1 MIVSLCIGFVLCLV
15 LGVPIAFSM
24 IIASVI
30 AVVSSDSLPLPL
42 IAQRLGSGIDNFT
55 YLAIP
60 LFILAGAIMER
71 SAISIRLVEF
81 AKSLVGHFRGGM
93 GQVVIV
99 SEIFFSGISGASLSD
114 ASAIGSIMFPT
125 LKKSGYEPAK
135 AVALIAAAC
144 AMGILIPPC
153 LTMVVLGALAG
164 VSVSALFVAGF
175 LPGFFMAVA
184 LMVLVYV
191 QSKRG
196 LLPAGERKASFAE
209 RIQALRGAVFPLLLP
224 IIIFGGIL
232 GGVFSPTEAA
242 GVAVLYALLVA
253 TFIYKEMT
261 FKLFYALLVD
271 TAVTTGAI
279 GLILGAASAF
289 SAILSFG
296 GVPDQVADL
305 IIGFSSD
312 PLFFLIAANLVFLFF
327 GAVLDGIPA
336 LLLFVPILLP
346 VAKSLD
352 INTLHFALMSVA
364 SLGVGLVVPPIGIL
378 VLVVCSITKTPLGD
392 VSKAMVP
399 YLGILMLCLLLMIV
413 FPPLILYLPQH
424 FGLS

>member
-1 MIVSLCIGFVLCLV
+1 
-15 LGVPIAFSM
+15 M

-30 AVVSSDSLPLPL
+30 AVVSSDALPLPL

-175 LPGFFMAVA
+175 LPGFLMAIA
-184 LMVLVYV
+184 LMILVYV

-196 LLPAGERKASFAE
+196 LLPAGEKKSSFSE
-209 RIQALRGAVFPLLLP
+209 RALAFRGAVFPLLLP

-253 TFIYKEMT
+253 TFVYKEMS

-271 TAVTTGAI
+271 TAITTGAI

-305 IIGFSSD
+305 IIGFSSN
-312 PLFFLIAANLVFLFF
+312 PLFFLVAANLVFLIF
-327 GAVLDGIPA
+327 GAILDGIPA

-346 VAKSLD
+346 VAKSLG

-413 FPPLILYLPQH
+413 FPPLILYLPQY

>member
-1 MIVSLCIGFVLCLV
+1 MIISLCIGFVLCLV

-135 AVALIAAAC
+135 AVALISAAC

-175 LPGFFMAVA
+175 LPGFFMAIA
-184 LMVLVYV
+184 LMILVFV

-196 LLPAGERKASFAE
+196 LLPKGERKASFAE
-209 RIQALRGAVFPLLLP
+209 RIHALRGAVFPLLLP
-224 IIIFGGIL
+224 LIIFGGIL

-271 TAVTTGAI
+271 TAMTTGAI

-346 VAKSLD
+346 VAKSLG

-378 VLVVCSITKTPLGD
+378 VLVVCSITKTPLGE

-399 YLGILMLCLLLMIV
+399 YLGILLLCLLLMIV

>member
-1 MIVSLCIGFVLCLV
+1 MIISLCVGFVICIMV
-15 LGVPIAFSM
+15 GVPIAFSM

-30 AVVSSDSLPLPL
+30 AVISGDSLPLPL

-60 LFILAGAIMER
+60 LFILAGSIMER
-71 SAISIRLVEF
+71 SAISIRLVGF
-81 AKSLVGHFRGGM
+81 AKSLVGHFKGGM

-125 LKKSGYEPAK
+125 LKKAGYDPAK
-135 AVALIAAAC
+135 AVALISAAC

-175 LPGFFMAVA
+175 IPGFLMAIA
-184 LMVLVYV
+184 LMISVYF
-191 QSKRG
+191 QSKNG
-196 LLPAGERKASFAE
+196 SLPPGENKATRKEIFSAFK
-209 RIQALRGAVFPLLLP
+209 GAMFPLLLP

-242 GVAVLYALLVA
+242 AVAVLYAFFVA
-253 TFIYKEMT
+253 TFIYREMS
-261 FKLFYALLVD
+261 FKLLYSLLID
-271 TAVTTGAI
+271 TAITTGAI

-296 GVPDQVADL
+296 GVPDQVAEF
-305 IIGFSSD
+305 ITGFSSN
-312 PLFFLIAANLVFLFF
+312 PLIFLIAANLVFLFF

-346 VAKSLD
+346 VAKTLGID
-352 INTLHFALMSVA
+352 TLHFALMSVA

-392 VSKAMVP
+392 VSKAMMP
-399 YLGILMLCLLLMIV
+399 YLGILMLCLLAMIL
-413 FPPLILYLPQH
+413 FPPIILFLPH
-424 FGLS
+424 YFGL

>member
-1 MIVSLCIGFVLCLV
+1 MIFSLCIGFLLCIL

-30 AVVSSDSLPLPL
+30 AVVSSDALPLPL

-175 LPGFFMAVA
+175 LPGFLMAIA
-184 LMVLVYV
+184 LMILVYV

-196 LLPAGERKASFAE
+196 LLPAGEKKSSFSE
-209 RIQALRGAVFPLLLP
+209 RALAFRGAVVPLLLP
-224 IIIFGGIL
+224 ILILGGIL

-253 TFIYKEMT
+253 TFVYKEMS

-271 TAVTTGAI
+271 TAITTGAI

-305 IIGFSSD
+305 IIGFSSN
-312 PLFFLIAANLVFLFF
+312 PLFFLIAANLVFLIF
-327 GAVLDGIPA
+327 GAILDGIPA

-346 VAKSLD
+346 VAKSLG

-413 FPPLILYLPQH
+413 FPPLILYLPQY

>member
-1 MIVSLCIGFVLCLV
+1 MIISLCIGFVLCLV

-175 LPGFFMAVA
+175 LPGFFMAIA

-242 GVAVLYALLVA
+242 GVAVLYALFVA
-253 TFIYKEMT
+253 TFIYREMT

-271 TAVTTGAI
+271 TAMTTGAI

-327 GAVLDGIPA
+327 GAILDGIPA

-346 VAKSLD
+346 VAKSLG

-399 YLGILMLCLLLMIV
+399 YLGILLLCLLLMIV
-413 FPPLILYLPQH
+413 FPPLILYLPH
-424 FGLS
+424 YFGLS

>member
-196 LLPAGERKASFAE
+196 LLPAGERKASLAE

>member
-1 MIVSLCIGFVLCLV
+1 MIFSLCIGFLLCIL

-30 AVVSSDSLPLPL
+30 AVVSSDALPLPL

-175 LPGFFMAVA
+175 LPGFLMAIA
-184 LMVLVYV
+184 LMILVYV

-196 LLPAGERKASFAE
+196 LLPAGEKKSSFSE
-209 RIQALRGAVFPLLLP
+209 RALACRGAVFPLLLP

-253 TFIYKEMT
+253 TFVYKEMS

-271 TAVTTGAI
+271 TAITTGAI

-305 IIGFSSD
+305 IIGFSSN
-312 PLFFLIAANLVFLFF
+312 PLFFLIAANLVFLIF
-327 GAVLDGIPA
+327 GAILDGIPA

-346 VAKSLD
+346 VAKSLG

-413 FPPLILYLPQH
+413 FPPLILYLPQY

>member
-1 MIVSLCIGFVLCLV
+1 MIFSLCIGFLLCIL

-30 AVVSSDSLPLPL
+30 AVVSSDALPLPL

-175 LPGFFMAVA
+175 LPGF
-184 LMVLVYV
+184 L
-191 QSKRG
+191 
-196 LLPAGERKASFAE
+196 
-209 RIQALRGAVFPLLLP
+209 
-224 IIIFGGIL
+224 
-232 GGVFSPTEAA
+232 
-242 GVAVLYALLVA
+242 
-253 TFIYKEMT
+253 
-261 FKLFYALLVD
+261 
-271 TAVTTGAI
+271 
-279 GLILGAASAF
+279 
-289 SAILSFG
+289 
-296 GVPDQVADL
+296 
-305 IIGFSSD
+305 
-312 PLFFLIAANLVFLFF
+312 
-327 GAVLDGIPA
+327 
-336 LLLFVPILLP
+336 
-346 VAKSLD
+346 
-352 INTLHFALMSVA
+352 TL
-364 SLGVGLVVPPIGIL
+364 
-378 VLVVCSITKTPLGD
+378 
-392 VSKAMVP
+392 
-399 YLGILMLCLLLMIV
+399 
-413 FPPLILYLPQH
+413 
-424 FGLS
+424 

>member
-1 MIVSLCIGFVLCLV
+1 MIISLCIGFVLCLV

-175 LPGFFMAVA
+175 LPGFFMAIA

-242 GVAVLYALLVA
+242 GVAVLYALFVA
-253 TFIYKEMT
+253 TFIYREMT
-261 FKLFYALLVD
+261 FKLFYSLLVD
-271 TAVTTGAI
+271 TAMTTGAI

-327 GAVLDGIPA
+327 GAILDGIPA

-346 VAKSLD
+346 VAKSLG

-399 YLGILMLCLLLMIV
+399 YLGILLLCLLLMIV
-413 FPPLILYLPQH
+413 FPPLILYLPH
-424 FGLS
+424 YFGLS

>member
-1 MIVSLCIGFVLCLV
+1 MIFSLCIGFLLCIL

-30 AVVSSDSLPLPL
+30 AVVSSDALPLPL

-81 AKSLVGHFRGGM
+81 AKSLVGNFRGGM

-175 LPGFFMAVA
+175 LPGFLMAIA
-184 LMVLVYV
+184 LMILVYV

-196 LLPAGERKASFAE
+196 LLPAGEKKSSFSE
-209 RIQALRGAVFPLLLP
+209 RALAFRGAVFPLLLP

-253 TFIYKEMT
+253 TFVYKEMS

-271 TAVTTGAI
+271 TAITTGAI

-305 IIGFSSD
+305 IIGFSSN
-312 PLFFLIAANLVFLFF
+312 PLFFLIAANLVFLIF
-327 GAVLDGIPA
+327 GAILDGIPA

-346 VAKSLD
+346 VAKSLG

-413 FPPLILYLPQH
+413 FPPLILYLPQY

>member
-346 VAKSLD
+346 VAKSLG

>member
-1 MIVSLCIGFVLCLV
+1 MIICLCIGFLICIMM
-15 LGVPIAFSM
+15 GVPIAFSM

-81 AKSLVGHFRGGM
+81 ARSLVGHFRGGM

-175 LPGFFMAVA
+175 LPGFLMAIA
-184 LMVLVYV
+184 LMILVYV

-196 LLPAGERKASFAE
+196 LLPAGEVKATLSE
-209 RIQALRGAVFPLLLP
+209 RFLAFRGAIFPLLLP
-224 IIIFGGIL
+224 VIIFGGIL
-232 GGVFSPTEAA
+232 GGIFSPTEAA

-253 TFIYKEMT
+253 TFVYKEMS
-261 FKLFYALLVD
+261 FKLFYELLAD

-305 IIGFSSD
+305 IIGFSSN
-312 PLFFLIAANLVFLFF
+312 PLVFLITANLVFLVF
-327 GAVLDGIPA
+327 GALLDGIPA
-336 LLLFVPILLP
+336 LLLFFPILLP
-346 VAKSLD
+346 VAKSLGID
-352 INTLHFALMSVA
+352 TLHFALMSVA

-392 VSKAMVP
+392 VSKAMLP
-399 YLGILMLCLLLMIV
+399 YLGILILCLLLMII

>member
-1 MIVSLCIGFVLCLV
+1 MIISLCIGFVLCLV

-175 LPGFFMAVA
+175 LPGFFMAIA
-184 LMVLVYV
+184 LMVLVFV

-242 GVAVLYALLVA
+242 GVAVLYALFVA
-253 TFIYKEMT
+253 TFIYREMT
-261 FKLFYALLVD
+261 FKLFYSLLVD
-271 TAVTTGAI
+271 TAMTTGAI

-327 GAVLDGIPA
+327 GAILDGIPA

-346 VAKSLD
+346 VAKSLG

-399 YLGILMLCLLLMIV
+399 YLGILLLCLLLMIV
-413 FPPLILYLPQH
+413 FPPLILYLPH
-424 FGLS
+424 YFGLS

>member
-1 MIVSLCIGFVLCLV
+1 MIAALCLGFVACIL

-24 IIASVI
+24 IVASVI
-30 AVVSSDSLPLPL
+30 AVMASDSLPLPL

-60 LFILAGAIMER
+60 LFILAGSIMER
-71 SAISIRLVEF
+71 SAISVRLVAF
-81 AKSLVGHFRGGM
+81 AKSLVGHIKGGM

-125 LKKSGYEPAK
+125 LRKAGYDPAK
-135 AVALIAAAC
+135 AVALISAAC

-175 LPGFFMAVA
+175 LPGFLMALA
-184 LMVLVYV
+184 LMVSVYV
-191 QSKRG
+191 QSRRG
-196 LLPAGERKASFAE
+196 SLPAGEVKASRAE
-209 RIQALRGAVFPLLLP
+209 MWNSLKGAFFPLMLP
-224 IIIFGGIL
+224 VIIFGGIL

-242 GVAVLYALLVA
+242 AVAVLYAWVVA
-253 TFIYKEMT
+253 TVIYREMSW
-261 FKLFYALLVD
+261 KLLYTLLVD

-296 GVPDQVADL
+296 GVPDLVAQWITD
-305 IIGFSSD
+305 FSTH
-312 PLFFLIAANLVFLFF
+312 PLVFLIVANLVFLFF

-336 LLLFVPILLP
+336 LLLFVPLLLP
-346 VAKSLD
+346 VAKSLGID
-352 INTLHFALMSVA
+352 ALHFALMSVA

-378 VLVVCSITKTPLGD
+378 LLVVCSITKTPLGD
-392 VSKAMVP
+392 ASKAMMP
-399 YLGILMLCLLLMIV
+399 YLGILMLCLLAMMM
-413 FPPLILYLPQH
+413 FPPLILFLPH
-424 FGLS
+424 YFGL

>member
-1 MIVSLCIGFVLCLV
+1 
-15 LGVPIAFSM
+15 M

-175 LPGFFMAVA
+175 LPGFFMAIA

-242 GVAVLYALLVA
+242 GVAVLYALFVA
-253 TFIYKEMT
+253 TFIYREMT
-261 FKLFYALLVD
+261 FKLFYSLLVD
-271 TAVTTGAI
+271 TAMTTGAI

-327 GAVLDGIPA
+327 GAILDGIPA

-346 VAKSLD
+346 VAKSLG

-399 YLGILMLCLLLMIV
+399 YLGILLLCLLLMIV
-413 FPPLILYLPQH
+413 FPPLILYLPH
-424 FGLS
+424 YFGLS

>member
-1 MIVSLCIGFVLCLV
+1 MIFSLCIGFLLCIL

-30 AVVSSDSLPLPL
+30 DVVSSDALPLPL

-175 LPGFFMAVA
+175 LPGFLMAIA
-184 LMVLVYV
+184 LMILVYV

-196 LLPAGERKASFAE
+196 LLPAGEKKSSFSE
-209 RIQALRGAVFPLLLP
+209 RALAFRGAVFPLLLP

-253 TFIYKEMT
+253 TFVYKEMS

-271 TAVTTGAI
+271 TAITTGAI

-305 IIGFSSD
+305 IIGFSSN
-312 PLFFLIAANLVFLFF
+312 PLFFLIAANLVFLIF
-327 GAVLDGIPA
+327 GAILDGIPA

-346 VAKSLD
+346 VAKSLG

-413 FPPLILYLPQH
+413 FPPLILYLPQY

>member
-1 MIVSLCIGFVLCLV
+1 MIISLCVGFLV
-15 LGVPIAFSM
+15 CILVGVPIAFSM

-30 AVVSSDSLPLPL
+30 AVLAGDSLPLPL

-60 LFILAGAIMER
+60 LFILAGSIMER
-71 SAISIRLVEF
+71 SAISVRLVGF
-81 AKSLVGHFRGGM
+81 AKSLVGHLKGGM

-125 LKKSGYEPAK
+125 LKKAGYDPAK
-135 AVALIAAAC
+135 AVALISAAC

-175 LPGFFMAVA
+175 IPGFLMAIA
-184 LMVLVYV
+184 LMVSVYF
-191 QSKRG
+191 QSKNG
-196 LLPAGERKASFAE
+196 SLPPGEKKATRQEILSSFK
-209 RIQALRGAVFPLLLP
+209 GAMFPLLLP

-242 GVAVLYALLVA
+242 AVAVVYALFVA
-253 TFIYKEMT
+253 TFIYREMS
-261 FKLFYALLVD
+261 FKLLYTLLID
-271 TAVTTGAI
+271 TAITTGAI

-296 GVPDQVADL
+296 GVPDQVAEF
-305 IIGFSSD
+305 ITGFSSN
-312 PLFFLIAANLVFLFF
+312 PLVFLIAANLVFLFF
-327 GAVLDGIPA
+327 GAILDGIPA

-346 VAKSLD
+346 VAKTLGID
-352 INTLHFALMSVA
+352 TLHFALMSVA

-392 VSKAMVP
+392 VSKAMMP
-399 YLGILMLCLLLMIV
+399 YLGILMLCLLAMIL
-413 FPPLILYLPQH
+413 FPPIILFLPHH
-424 FGLS
+424 FGL